1 MTTKEILTDLLAGAI
16 IAATIFF
23 SLLRGKKKKY
33 AEVPH
38 KSEEDDIEETKDA
51 GETNDGN
58 TGENSST

>member
-23 SLLRGKKKKY
+23 SLLRGKKKY

>member
-23 SLLRGKKKKY
+23 SLLRGKKN
-33 AEVPH
+33 